1 MYSICS
7 NLKEN
12 HRSYFVNT
20 HIKQKIETYKVRAEI
35 NEIDENKTN
44 VENQWNPKLY
54 LWEDHYINSQIDHG
68 KKRNFTRDSTDIK
81 MVRPYYEKNML
92 IS

>member
-54 LWEDHYINSQIDHG
+54 LWEDHYINKQLAKFIMEKRETSLEFLQIL
-68 KKRNFTRDSTDIK
+68 KW
-81 MVRPYYEKNML
+81 
-92 IS
+92 